1 MIFDGGFDTGNT
13 SQWSYVHR
21 YANERFQAVQ
31 SDNGVT
37 PRQGSHMARIETRYN
52 EPTTWTTG
60 ANIAMAQRDG
70 VPGVQPGADVYTGF
84 ALYLPNGFPYVPNH
98 YANNI
103 VEWHATGGMDQA
115 PIHFLLDGYQSGAF
129 TLDLHTAPTGYSPIR
144 WKFGD
149 LATGRWVNFVFRVK
163 WASDNN
169 GIVEG
174 WMDGEKK
181 FSYTGRTWGSGV
193 SAVYPMAGYYRA
205 NHNANAVMYIDA
217 FKVGTSYSSVA
228 P

>member
-1 MIFDGGFDTGNT
+1 
-13 SQWSYVHR
+13 
-21 YANERFQAVQ
+21 
-31 SDNGVT
+31 
-37 PRQGSHMARIETRYN
+37 
-52 EPTTWTTG
+52 
-60 ANIAMAQRDG
+60 MAQRDG

-103 VEWHATGGMDQA
+103 VEWHVDGGDGPGPDPLPA
-115 PIHFLLDGYQSGAF
+115 RRVSERRVHAGSPHGTHRLLTDSLEVRY
-129 TLDLHTAPTGYSPIR
+129 
-144 WKFGD
+144 

-228 P
+228 RSARSIGPLRPGHAATASPQAMRRPGAPRQQGAGR